1 MIPKRIIM
9 FYKSATLI
17 VVAII
22 INAIPLS
29 QENITNDKR
38 VIITKQISTGK
49 IELDGFLNEP
59 EWKMVSP
66 AKDFIQRDPI
76 EGDPSTE
83 RTEVYVIYDE
93 DNLYIGSMLF
103 DLSLIHI

>member
-1 MIPKRIIM
+1 MIPKRIIT

-22 INAIPLS
+22 LNAIPFS
-29 QENITNDKR
+29 QENIANDKR

-59 EWKMVSP
+59 EWKMVSACQGFYP
-66 AKDFIQRDPI
+66 AGP
-76 EGDPSTE
+76 
-83 RTEVYVIYDE
+83 
-93 DNLYIGSMLF
+93 N
-103 DLSLIHI
+103 